1 MTHSRMLDAELT
13 GRSRLRSVLCAKLSD
28 NRTECLSYLSEKA
41 VLRPLELG
49 AHQ

>member
-1 MTHSRMLDAELT
+1 MPDAELT
-13 GRSRLRSVLCAKLSD
+13 DRSRLRSVSYAKLSD
-28 NRTECLSYLSEKA
+28 NRTECLAYLSEKA